1 MSNTISL
8 NRRELTR
15 IYELFNTLNVM
26 PSEYDRVTI
35 TQGSHS
41 SGIGSILNATFT
53 ITHKEVD
60 GEFTVTISDESHW

>member
-15 IYELFNTLNVM
+15 IYELFNSLNDL
-26 PSEYDRVTI
+26 SDYGTVTI
-35 TQGSHS
+35 TQESS
-41 SGIGSILNATFT
+41 SGIGSIINATYT

-60 GEFTVTISDESHW
+60 GEFTVSISDESHW

>member
-8 NRRELTR
+8 NKREITR
-15 IYELFNTLNVM
+15 IYELFNNLNDLK
-26 PSEYDRVTI
+26 EYGTVTI

-41 SGIGSILNATFT
+41 SGIGSVINATYT
-53 ITHKEVD
+53 ITHKDVD